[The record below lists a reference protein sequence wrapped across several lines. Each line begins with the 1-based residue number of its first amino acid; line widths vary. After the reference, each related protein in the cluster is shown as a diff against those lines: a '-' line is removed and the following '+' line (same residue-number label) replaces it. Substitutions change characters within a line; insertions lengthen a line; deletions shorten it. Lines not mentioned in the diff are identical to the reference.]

1 MRFRIPPRV
10 PEPIDTYSST
20 QMYSAS
26 SELAN
31 VPVTT
36 PLHRQIVDLIC
47 VIVHAISVSSSC
59 FLACNFSKATQ
70 RNSMPGVFDMIWDS
84 AEFLT
89 HIFFHARPRADS
101 VFMHLFL
108 HLFHATL
115 VRASL
120 FASLSVHMN
129 TVSQQAHGTCQKTMQ
144 KNTTNKSVHLP

>member
-1 MRFRIPPRV
+1 
-10 PEPIDTYSST
+10 
-20 QMYSAS
+20 MYSAS

-36 PLHRQIVDLIC
+36 ALHRQIVDLIC

-59 FLACNFSKATQ
+59 FLARSFSKAAP

-115 VRASL
+115 VRAFL
-120 FASLSVHMN
+120 FASLSGHLN
-129 TVSQQAHGTCQKTMQ
+129 TVSQQAHGTCQKTKQ
-144 KNTTNKSVHLP
+144 KIQQINLRIFHDPLVIFLLFAPACTTHCMV